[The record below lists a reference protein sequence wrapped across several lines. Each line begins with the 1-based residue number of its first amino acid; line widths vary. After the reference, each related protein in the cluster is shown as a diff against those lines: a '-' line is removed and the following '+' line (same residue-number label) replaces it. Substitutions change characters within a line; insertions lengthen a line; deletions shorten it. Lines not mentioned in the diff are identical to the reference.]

1 MMISALRRSLVA
13 LSLCLPCLSVALA
26 GDAAP
31 SPAETRLEA
40 AALAAQAAVQMGPRD
55 IELGDQGVLKLP
67 EGFGFIP
74 RDEAQALMAAQ
85 GNRSSG
91 KGFHGLVVSPDLAGF
106 VAVEFNPAGYVKDE
120 DARDW
125 NADQLLKNLKDG
137 TEAAN
142 AERRAQGLPEVSVVG
157 WVEVPSYDPATHRL
171 VWSVAAR
178 AKTPQAGG
186 DGVNYNTYVLGRE
199 GYFSMNIVTS
209 MDRVELEKPATRELL
224 AALTFN
230 EGKRYADFNAAT
242 DRMAEYGLAAL
253 VGGMAAKKLGLFASL
268 GLFVAKF
275 WKVGLLA
282 MVGLG
287 AGATRM
293 LGRKKDS
300 PP

>member
-31 SPAETRLEA
+31 SPVETRLEA

-199 GYFSMNIVTS
+199 GYFSLNLVTS

-224 AALTFN
+224 AALSFH

>member
-199 GYFSMNIVTS
+199 GYFSMNLVTS

-287 AGATRM
+287 AGATRV

-300 PP
+300 TP

>member
-1 MMISALRRSLVA
+1 MMISALRRSLVTLA
-13 LSLCLPCLSVALA
+13 LCLPCLSPVLA

-31 SPAETRLEA
+31 TAAEARIEA
-40 AALAAQAAVQMGPRD
+40 AAAAAQAAVQMGPRE

-74 RDEAQALMAAQ
+74 REEALALMEAQ
-85 GNRSSG
+85 GNKYGG

-106 VAVEFNPAGYVKDE
+106 VAVEFTPAGYVKDE
-120 DARDW
+120 EARDW
-125 NADQLLKNLKDG
+125 NADELLKNLKEG

-142 AERRAQGLPEVSVVG
+142 VERRSRGLPEFSVVG

-178 AKTPQAGG
+178 AKEAQGRG
-186 DGVNYNTYVLGRE
+186 DGVNYNTSVLGRE
-199 GYFSMNIVTS
+199 GYFSMNLVTS
-209 MDRVELEKPATRELL
+209 MDRVELEKPATRDLL
-224 AALTFN
+224 AALSFK
-230 EGKRYADFNAAT
+230 EGKRYDDFNAAT

-287 AGATRM
+287 AGATRV
-293 LGRKKDS
+293 LGRKKDTT
-300 PP
+300 P